1 MVTLPNENRRQRCA
15 KGQPK
20 PLPATARQ
28 KATRTTMCMGCMRI
42 RPLDMIPAG
51 ELERLAQIDYTDE
64 EALIIDEVIL
74 LTSRERQL
82 LESIQKYQDAKN
94 GLSLDG
100 VTRRTVESE
109 GVKGSRSKQVETT
122 TRTRDVFDV
131 IQKLQAELTKVQK
144 EKRQY
149 LSELR
154 ILRAQ
159 KPRCP
164 KEDNTHERVLQD
176 FSDDGA
182 SGADQEGKERWMSA
196 SAPLV
201 LEAEREL
208 ARRKMGDF
216 VLYVDHNYRLNW
228 HHRLLCEYLDQ
239 LAHKQIR
246 RLMVFMPPRHGKSEL
261 VSRKFPAFLLGQQ
274 PDTSI
279 ISCSYSADLAQP
291 NE

>member
-1 MVTLPNENRRQRCA
+1 
-15 KGQPK
+15 
-20 PLPATARQ
+20 
-28 KATRTTMCMGCMRI
+28 
-42 RPLDMIPAG
+42 MIPAE
-51 ELERLAQIDYTDE
+51 ELQRLRQIDYTDE

-159 KPRCP
+159 MP

-176 FSDDGA
+176 FSDEELRALIRGEKEDG
-182 SGADQEGKERWMSA
+182 
-196 SAPLV
+196 
-201 LEAEREL
+201 
-208 ARRKMGDF
+208 
-216 VLYVDHNYRLNW
+216 
-228 HHRLLCEYLDQ
+228 
-239 LAHKQIR
+239 
-246 RLMVFMPPRHGKSEL
+246 
-261 VSRKFPAFLLGQQ
+261 
-274 PDTSI
+274 
-279 ISCSYSADLAQP
+279 
-291 NE
+291 